1 MPEPA
6 RSHGPDARATA
17 KTSLCAAASTGVPH
31 GPFPS
36 AAAQSDDI
44 AATVAGLAQA
54 RHDWR
59 ISQLRLEEAGP
70 RELPSPER
78 VAAIVT
84 DLRAV
89 LFPMRL
95 GPADLR
101 QENENGFIARTLT
114 RVVHELTHEVRL
126 ELDWARR
133 TLGAGEAPDPA
144 AAGVLVSAFIRALP
158 DIRRLLDSDV
168 VAAFRADPA
177 ARGVDEVLLCY
188 PGLRALINHR
198 MAHRLS
204 LLGLPLIARLIA
216 EMAHGETGIDIHP
229 GARIGASFFIDH
241 GTGTVIGATAIIG
254 ERVQLFQGVTLGAKS
269 FPTDQQGNVVK
280 GLPRHPI
287 IGDDVVIYSGATVLG
302 RVSIGEGSV
311 LGGNVWVT
319 ADVPPFSIVSQA
331 RVQSREQPE
340 NEHAKSA

>member
-1 MPEPA
+1 MPIPA
-6 RSHGPDARATA
+6 RDHDGFAEDISAT
-17 KTSLCAAASTGVPH
+17 
-31 GPFPS
+31 
-36 AAAQSDDI
+36 I
-44 AATVAGLAQA
+44 AGLAEA

-59 ISQLRLEEAGP
+59 VSHLRLEEAGP

-101 QENENGFIARTLT
+101 QENENEFIAITLARAAQDLT
-114 RVVHELTHEVRL
+114 RETAR

-133 TLGAGEAPDPA
+133 YLGPGAAPEPDAAPAIVSEFIQSLAG
-144 AAGVLVSAFIRALP
+144 
-158 DIRRLLDSDV
+158 IRRVLDTDV

-198 MAHRLS
+198 LAHRLFT
-204 LLGLPLIARLIA
+204 LGLPLIARLIA

-229 GARIGASFFIDH
+229 GARIGESFFIDH

-254 ERVQLFQGVTLGAKS
+254 DRVQLFQGVTLGAKS
-269 FPTDQQGNVVK
+269 FPTDIQGNVVK

-287 IGDDVVIYSGATVLG
+287 IEDDVVIYSGATVLG
-302 RVSIGEGSV
+302 RVTIGQGSV

-319 ADVPPFSIVSQA
+319 GDVPPRSMVSQA
-331 RVQSREQPE
+331 RSQSQGQPE
-340 NEHAKSA
+340 NGHVKIA